1 MIGQY
6 SFRPNMMVV
15 SGDSPPDPKLDQYY
29 GSRGFGNLDYEG
41 LSARLGPKKI
51 PSLGLTFSW
60 AVFPLL
66 WIRRFICYAG
76 SCLLGSVMVYELQLV
91 SFFFFSFFFL
101 FSCCLRLSSYFF
113 WLAVSIGGN
122 LATFF
127 FQQIRLSSCAGLEY

>member
-1 MIGQY
+1 
-6 SFRPNMMVV
+6 MMVV

-91 SFFFFSFFFL
+91 SFFFFFFSLFL
-101 FSCCLRLSSYFF
+101 LLETLVVLLLASCLYRRQPGHLF
-113 WLAVSIGGN
+113 LP
-122 LATFF
+122 TD
-127 FQQIRLSSCAGLEY
+127 